1 MKRFELKKDSLPYP
15 PKSNQSGLNVQECLP
30 KKISWEDLKGVKRS
44 IECEEGVVAKQF
56 EHTIGVIEAPYVAS
70 KNSAYL
76 VTLENVLI
84 AKLPL
89 THGGQALA
97 YFDILVRSSELI
109 FLAASNH
116 GDFQISVV
124 PEDGLVN
131 SIKEFR

>member
-1 MKRFELKKDSLPYP
+1 MKRFEVKEDSLPYP
-15 PKSNQSGLNVQECLP
+15 PKSNQPGLTVQERLP
-30 KKISWEDLKGVKRS
+30 KKISWKDFTGIERS
-44 IECEEGVVAKQF
+44 IECEEGVVAKKF

-76 VTLENVLI
+76 VTPENVLI

-124 PEDGLVN
+124 PENGSIN